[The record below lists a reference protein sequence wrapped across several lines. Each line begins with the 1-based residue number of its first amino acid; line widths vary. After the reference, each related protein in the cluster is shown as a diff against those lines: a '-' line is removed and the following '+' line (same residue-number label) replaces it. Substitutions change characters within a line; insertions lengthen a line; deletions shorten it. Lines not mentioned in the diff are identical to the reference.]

1 MGRGSN
7 IFFFVGYFSIVTYK
21 FQASHYPWSAD
32 VYPVNSSMNC
42 TNFSPICQ
50 QSTTV
55 CPTLVSVSF
64 ITKAACSA
72 TAPTLI
78 FPSLRIGFPLLTLI
92 AKTGIVTLGLCECN
106 TSLWKEHRC
115 NIHFG
120 LVIVCVHVLWTGDRL
135 DIQIRR
141 PRIHDFS
148 SLWEISEFPNPAC
161 IMCLEKRKT
170 MCGEKLCHFH
180 LHRPIPVSVTSI
192 CYQFRHILV
201 ENFFFVWRISRRVMN
216 SECTWNYH
224 FPFNFNFERVRIPL
238 FFSQLENFTVYYL
251 VIPSIYHWTVK

>member
-1 MGRGSN
+1 
-7 IFFFVGYFSIVTYK
+7 
-21 FQASHYPWSAD
+21 
-32 VYPVNSSMNC
+32 MNC

-50 QSTTV
+50 QNTTV

-141 PRIHDFS
+141 PTIHDFS
-148 SLWEISEFPNPAC
+148 SLWETSEFPNSTC
-161 IMCLEKRKT
+161 IMPGKEKDNVRWKTLSFPFASPDSGFRDKDLLPFQTHSGREFLLCLE
-170 MCGEKLCHFH
+170 
-180 LHRPIPVSVTSI
+180 
-192 CYQFRHILV
+192 
-201 ENFFFVWRISRRVMN
+201 NFTDSRRVMN

-224 FPFNFNFERVRIPL
+224 FRFNFNFERVRIPL
-238 FFSQLENFTVYYL
+238 FFSQLKNFKRST
-251 VIPSIYHWTVK
+251 ISWYHRYIIGLLSRYVVLGVTLRK

>member
-1 MGRGSN
+1 MRDETQN
-7 IFFFVGYFSIVTYK
+7 IFLFLTFFFFFLIITYK
-21 FQASHYPWSAD
+21 FQASHYPSAD
-32 VYPVNSSMNC
+32 TSQLTPPMNC

-78 FPSLRIGFPLLTLI
+78 FPSLRIGFPPLTLI

-135 DIQIRR
+135 DIQIRN
-141 PRIHDFS
+141 PRESTIFR
-148 SLWEISEFPNPAC
+148 LRNLFPNSIIPGKEKQC
-161 IMCLEKRKT
+161 IV
-170 MCGEKLCHFH
+170 
-180 LHRPIPVSVTSI
+180 ISI
-192 CYQFRHILV
+192 CIVRFRFPWQF
-201 ENFFFVWRISRRVMN
+201 
-216 SECTWNYH
+216 
-224 FPFNFNFERVRIPL
+224 
-238 FFSQLENFTVYYL
+238 
-251 VIPSIYHWTVK
+251 